1 MNFTSTHDISRAI
14 EFFGGEYFRSNGEWV
29 WNLENES
36 IEWVRNHQI
45 KKEEYRLGKQRLKIY
60 YAALTFL
67 PGIVSIFYGD
77 EVGMTGIGNLAN
89 RGPYPWKKRDKE
101 LLKFFREMGMM
112 RKRFPFLKTAESREI
127 EMSSQKLVF
136 EREGTD
142 GEKILV
148 MLSNEEERD
157 ISFEVPT
164 AYSNARIVYQKG
176 IKQNVLAPGGILV
189 LYSGKEGV

>member
-1 MNFTSTHDISRAI
+1 
-14 EFFGGEYFRSNGEWV
+14 
-29 WNLENES
+29 
-36 IEWVRNHQI
+36 
-45 KKEEYRLGKQRLKIY
+45 
-60 YAALTFL
+60 
-67 PGIVSIFYGD
+67 
-77 EVGMTGIGNLAN
+77 
-89 RGPYPWKKRDKE
+89 
-101 LLKFFREMGMM
+101 MM

-189 LYSGKEGV
+189 LYSGKEGI